1 MVIIEIPKTIYSI
14 VKYLPNLL
22 IGSIFPYLTLVTVA
36 KHYHNISS
44 QDLIFEFGSLD
55 FNTLKIFIKW
65 LMTEINNN
73 LIIVCIIWF
82 YQGDFLS

>member
-1 MVIIEIPKTIYSI
+1 MVIIEIPKTKYTI
-14 VKYLPNLL
+14 VKYLPSLL
-22 IGSIFPYLTLVTVA
+22 KGIIIFPYLTLVTVA

-55 FNTLKIFIKW
+55 FNTLKIFIKG

-73 LIIVCIIWF
+73 LIIVCII
-82 YQGDFLS
+82 